1 MAERVRNSEW
11 KQDQL
16 LQNDIKK
23 YVLGNLYDEIR
34 LLEFRHWSW
43 QFWIFGHGF
52 TTETSRFEQ

>member
-23 YVLGNLYDEIR
+23 YVLGPVYMAR
-34 LLEFRHWSW
+34 LARQPGKRDLAV
-43 QFWIFGHGF
+43 
-52 TTETSRFEQ
+52 